1 MTVLQSRDA
10 AIERI
15 EDGDT
20 IGVGGFVAVG
30 IPEYLLEGLGERY
43 AETGS
48 PGELTLYHPAAEGD
62 RQGRGLSHL
71 VQDGM
76 IERTIA
82 SHWGFTPDLMER
94 IVENEVEAYNFPF
107 GAMDHLLR
115 DTAAGKPGT
124 LTHVGL
130 GTFVDPRQD
139 GGKANDVTNEDLV
152 DLITVDGEEYL
163 FYESVPIDVAI
174 LRGTTAD
181 ENGNVTMEREAL
193 ESNVLAMAQAA
204 HNSDGTVLV
213 QVERVTE
220 TGTLDPTDVV
230 IPGVLVDA
238 VVEAPASHHPQTYA
252 EPYNPAYSGEIR
264 PPAVGAADDSDT
276 DSVEELDERTII
288 ARRAAM
294 ELSADSVINLG
305 VGVPERIPEVATAG
319 GIADEITQ
327 TVESGPIGGSASGGI
342 SFGTA
347 SGHEARVSSTQ
358 QFDFYDGGGLDY
370 GFLGMAQVDGDGNIN
385 VSRFG
390 SQLPGCGGFINI
402 TQNANQV
409 VFCGTLTTGGLEIS
423 AGDGQL
429 SIEREGD
436 QPKFLDAVEQIT
448 FSGEYARE
456 IDQSIVYVTERAVFE
471 LRDDGLTLV
480 EVAPGVDR
488 EADVLDRLEC
498 APVVADDIAEM
509 DPRLF
514 RAEPMDLTDAIE

>member
-1 MTVLQSRDA
+1 MTTLQSRAD

-15 EDGDT
+15 DDGDT
-20 IGVGGFVAVG
+20 VGVGGFVAVG

-48 PGELTLYHPAAEGD
+48 PGDLTLFHPAAEGD

-82 SHWGFTPDLMER
+82 SHWGFTPDLMEQV
-94 IVENEVEAYNFPF
+94 VEGEVEAYNFPF

-124 LTHVGL
+124 ISHVGL
-130 GTFVDPRQD
+130 GTFVDPRQE
-139 GGKANDVTNEDLV
+139 GGKANDATEEDLV
-152 DLITVDGEEYL
+152 ELITIDDEEYL
-163 FYESVPIDVAI
+163 FYQSVPIDVAI
-174 LRGTTAD
+174 VRGTTAD

-204 HNSDGTVLV
+204 HNSGGTVLV

-220 TGTLDPTDVV
+220 AGTLDPKDVA

-238 VVEAPASHHPQTYA
+238 VVEAPSSHHPQTYA
-252 EPYNPAYSGEIR
+252 ESYNPAYSGEVR
-264 PPAVGAADDSDT
+264 PPAAGADGDDGD
-276 DSVEELDERTII
+276 DEPLGVRKII

-294 ELSADSVINLG
+294 ELEPDSVINLG
-305 VGVPERIPEVATAG
+305 VGVPEHVPVVAAEG
-319 GIADEITQ
+319 NIDDEITQ

-347 SGHEARVSSTQ
+347 TGYEALVSSTQ
-358 QFDFYDGGGLDY
+358 QFDFYDGGGLDV

-402 TQNANQV
+402 TQNADTV
-409 VFCGTLTTGGLEIS
+409 VFCGTLTTNGLEVT
-423 AGDGQL
+423 AGDGEL
-429 SIEREGD
+429 EIEREGD
-436 QPKFLDAVEQIT
+436 QPKFLESVEQIT

-456 IDQSIVYVTERAVFE
+456 IDQPVVYVTERAVFE
-471 LRDDGLTLV
+471 LREEGLTLV
-480 EVAPGVDR
+480 ELAPGVDL
-488 EADVLDRLEC
+488 EADVLAQLEC
-498 APVVADDIAEM
+498 EPAVVDDVGEM

-514 RAEPMDLTDAIE
+514 QDEPMDLTDAVN